1 MFTIHWRGRTMTGI
15 TICTRRVLA
24 VAAAIVMACFVL
36 VTGGISS
43 AAAGLGGREE
53 PAAVIVISDAPSE
66 FMPGTVKVRVGDT
79 VQWRNTGGIAHSVD
93 FVGQVL
99 PEGTAS
105 SPSGLMAP
113 NKSYSFTFKAPGSYA
128 YICRF
133 HVINGMIGKIIAVP
147 DQPASGATAGTR

>member
-1 MFTIHWRGRTMTGI
+1 MTGI
-15 TICTRRVLA
+15 TIYTRRVLVTAAIA
-24 VAAAIVMACFVL
+24 VACLGLLIR
-36 VTGGISS
+36 GISS
-43 AAAGLGGREE
+43 AAEGPGGRGE

-105 SPSGLMAP
+105 SPSGIMAP
-113 NKSYSFTFKAPGSYA
+113 NRSYSFTFKAPGSYA

-133 HVINGMIGKIIAVP
+133 HVINGMIGKIIVVP